1 MWRLFS
7 SKNPRVFFN
16 IAIEGKSAGTLTFE
30 LHANVVPKTAEN
42 FRKLCKGDEGK
53 GKNG

>member
-16 IAIEGKSAGTLTFE
+16 IAIEGESAGKLTFE
-30 LHANVVPKTAEN
+30 LAANVVPKTAEN
-42 FRKLCKGDEGK
+42 FRKLCKGNEGK
-53 GKNG
+53 GKSG